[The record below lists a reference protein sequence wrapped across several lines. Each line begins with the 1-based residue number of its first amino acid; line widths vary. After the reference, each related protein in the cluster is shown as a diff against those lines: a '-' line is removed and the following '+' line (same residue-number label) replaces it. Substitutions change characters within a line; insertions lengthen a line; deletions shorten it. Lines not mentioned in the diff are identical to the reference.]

1 MDGRVQYFKD
11 CNFPQFTYKFN
22 MISREIPVAFFKEL
36 DKNKL
41 KNCKRKGG
49 RDEASEGRG
58 GKKQGEG
65 LILLNI
71 GTR

>member
-1 MDGRVQYFKD
+1 MDGQVQYFKD

-22 MISREIPVAFFKEL
+22 MISIKIPVVFFKEL

-58 GKKQGEG
+58 GKKQAGEG
-65 LILLNI
+65 GFLF
-71 GTR
+71 